1 VLSDGLGDE
10 PPIEVLRTA
19 LLLATWSRGRSDR
32 GSARSRSSEAIRVAD
47 VIPESVDSSQT
58 FYLLGTIVLI
68 IGVVAGLTSL
78 LIRRRLE
85 EAHRDERY
93 VRERRGE
100 KVGPVEYP
108 RVVGAL
114 QSAGVSIAAVGILLL
129 VAGWTLAPG
138 PS

>member
-1 VLSDGLGDE
+1 
-10 PPIEVLRTA
+10 
-19 LLLATWSRGRSDR
+19 
-32 GSARSRSSEAIRVAD
+32 

-68 IGVVAGLTSL
+68 IGVVAGLASL
-78 LIRRRLE
+78 LIRRRRE

-100 KVGPVEYP
+100 RVAPIEHP
-108 RVVGAL
+108 RLVGAL
-114 QSAGVSIAAVGILLL
+114 QYAGVSIAAIGILLL

-138 PS
+138 PN